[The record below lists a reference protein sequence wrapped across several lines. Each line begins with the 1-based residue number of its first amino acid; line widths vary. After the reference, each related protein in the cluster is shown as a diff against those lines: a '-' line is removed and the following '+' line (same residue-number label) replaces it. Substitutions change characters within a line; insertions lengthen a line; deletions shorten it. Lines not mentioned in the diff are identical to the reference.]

1 MVAKSSTEEP
11 SFTITDPPRSVLRR
25 KRFLLPFGVSAGI
38 ALAGAIALFA
48 SGVIA
53 LPFRGVTI
61 VRALMASKVEFF
73 SDHEVRRI
81 LMANGIQVHL
91 TDSGGSSE
99 IAKERANPTSF
110 DFVMPSGQL
119 TARQIHDRVGGTPF
133 YPLTTPLAIAA
144 FSDYARALEKA
155 GVATAQPNGD
165 GLYYT
170 LDMTKFVD
178 LTLAGRTWKSIE
190 GGGLTNENQI
200 IAQSPDPCRSYSG
213 AVYLALVAFAANGKR
228 APTEAEAPAVAA
240 KIKPLFEVE
249 GQFGASIGRN
259 IFAPDGRT
267 FAPVGVVYEHQ
278 YLAYQIRTKERTG
291 SVDRDRVL
299 LYPDAHHHAE
309 PWLIAFSE
317 AGEEVGHLLQENPEL
332 QRRALE
338 LGFRLGRAGSASV
351 GTVLAERGI
360 PEGDPGRGDT
370 EAYVAKPAALATMI
384 GELGSCPS
392 GVPL

>member
-1 MVAKSSTEEP
+1 MVAKSSAEP
-11 SFTITDPPRSVLRR
+11 SLSILEPSRPVFRR
-25 KRFLLPFGVSAGI
+25 KRFLLPFGISAGI
-38 ALAGAIALFA
+38 ALVGAVALLV
-48 SGVIA
+48 SGVVA
-53 LPFRGVTI
+53 LPFRGVTV
-61 VRALMASKVEFF
+61 VRAMMASKVEFF
-73 SDHEVRRI
+73 SDAEVRRI

-91 TDSGGSSE
+91 TDSGGSTE
-99 IAKERANPTSF
+99 IAKERADPTSF

-133 YPLTTPLAIAA
+133 YPFTTPLVIAA
-144 FSDYARALEKA
+144 FSDYARALVHA
-155 GVATAQPNGD
+155 GVAEPQPDGD

-170 LDMTKFVD
+170 LDMTAFVD
-178 LTLAGRTWKSIE
+178 LTLRGKTWKGIE
-190 GGGLTNENQI
+190 GGGLTSENQI
-200 IAQSPDPCRSYSG
+200 IAQSPDPCRAYSG
-213 AVYLALVAFAANGKR
+213 AAYLAVVAFAANDRR
-228 APTEAEAPAVAA
+228 APTEAEAPAVAT

-249 GQFGASIGRN
+249 GQFGAGIGRT
-259 IFAPDGRT
+259 FFGPDGRT
-267 FAPVGVVYEHQ
+267 FAPVSVIYEHQ

-291 SVDRDRVL
+291 EVDRDRVL

-317 AGEEVGHLLQENPEL
+317 AGEAVGRLLHENPDL

-360 PEGDPGRGDT
+360 PVGNPGQGDT

-384 GELGSCPS
+384 SELGDCPS